1 MSALSCSTVWAL
13 AVASVTWAC
22 CWIQTACCCCVAICK
37 TRSSC
42 VICSTKCCLTDDQ
55 NSAWHSHTSFL
66 RLDGGRTSKH
76 DELAQTQNHV
86 HDQKSSSCYKSAVD
100 DNGGSRCATFI
111 VRDKMTKETSILT
124 TGWEQQDKKRCT
136 VRKVQQLHYRVQSQD
151 CFCM

>member
-1 MSALSCSTVWAL
+1 MSEAGSREDSNFMDPLWKAAVFLANVVEVFANCFVSMMFPSSARAASLTVIFAMSALSCSTVWAL

-42 VICSTKCCLTDDQ
+42 AICSTTCCLTDDQ

-76 DELAQTQNHV
+76 DELPQTQNHV
-86 HDQKSSSCYKSAVD
+86 HDQKSSSC
-100 DNGGSRCATFI
+100 
-111 VRDKMTKETSILT
+111 
-124 TGWEQQDKKRCT
+124 
-136 VRKVQQLHYRVQSQD
+136 
-151 CFCM
+151 